1 MALLEKEVTSVPIRY
16 FVLNTKTNTMH
27 IYNYCQ
33 HTKVRS
39 VPIRLFDT
47 PEELERYA
55 GRKLT
60 LCKECQKALNK
71 QK

>member
-1 MALLEKEVTSVPIRY
+1 MTVPIRY

-27 IYNYCQ
+27 IQGYCQ
-33 HTKVRS
+33 HTRVRS
-39 VPIRLFDT
+39 IPIRLFDT

-60 LCKECQKALNK
+60 LCKDCQKALNK
-71 QK
+71 MK